1 MCSLRRRGQTKQED
15 AARSVSQLSIFNS
28 LDHQSEGKTSK
39 LFTRGAERHTL
50 SGFHSIDS

>member
-15 AARSVSQLSIFNS
+15 AARSVSQLSVFNS